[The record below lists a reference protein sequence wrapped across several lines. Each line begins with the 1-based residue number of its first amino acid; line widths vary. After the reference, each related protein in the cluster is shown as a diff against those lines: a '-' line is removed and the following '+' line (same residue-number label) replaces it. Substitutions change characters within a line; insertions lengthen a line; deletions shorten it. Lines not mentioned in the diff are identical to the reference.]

1 MYPKTRYVCR
11 LRITDDI
18 QLPFA
23 MTVKGVCGGGG
34 GKSGGRYCFCILN
47 GRPRRSTK
55 QTRVRV
61 YYERSAVSRWTR
73 KIFRLF

>member
-34 GKSGGRYCFCILN
+34 A
-47 GRPRRSTK
+47 
-55 QTRVRV
+55 RVA
-61 YYERSAVSRWTR
+61 AV
-73 KIFRLF
+73 IAFAF